1 MKNILPLSIAILLLS
16 TFTVGCKKEENE
28 PKGQPPTTTQPTDST
43 ITDPRD
49 GQTYKIVQIGNQYWF
64 AENLRYSGSIPEVTD
79 NSQWTNISLG
89 INTTAAWCYYNNDQA
104 NDSIYG
110 KLYNWYAVYTVPLC
124 PSGWHI
130 PTDAEWTYLT
140 DSLLGGS
147 SLAGGRMKSTTNN
160 WNDPNTLATNESG
173 FSGLPGGYRSHL
185 DGNFSTIGDYGSW
198 WSFTEYTEFS
208 TYNAWYRFLDYY
220 TGNAGRDWWG
230 NKADGRSCRCL
241 RD

>member
-1 MKNILPLSIAILLLS
+1 MKRILPLATTTLLLS
-16 TFTVGCKKEENE
+16 VFTVGCNKEENK
-28 PKGQPPTTTQPTDST
+28 PKEQPHTTTQSADST

-64 AENLRYSGSIPEVTD
+64 AENLRYSASIPEVID
-79 NSQWTNISLG
+79 NTQWTNS
-89 INTTAAWCYYNNDQA
+89 TTAAWCYYNNDQA

-147 SLAGGRMKSTTNN
+147 SLAGGRMKSTTNH
-160 WNDPNTLATNESG
+160 WNEPNNLATNESG
-173 FSGLPGGYRSHL
+173 FSGLPGGGRSSL
-185 DGNFSTIGDYGSW
+185 DGHFNSIGNSGGW
-198 WSFTEYTEFS
+198 WSFTEYS
-208 TYNAWYRFLDYY
+208 TYSAWYRFLDYY
-220 TGNAGRDWWG
+220 TGNAGRDWYG
-230 NKADGRSCRCL
+230 NKADGLSCRCL